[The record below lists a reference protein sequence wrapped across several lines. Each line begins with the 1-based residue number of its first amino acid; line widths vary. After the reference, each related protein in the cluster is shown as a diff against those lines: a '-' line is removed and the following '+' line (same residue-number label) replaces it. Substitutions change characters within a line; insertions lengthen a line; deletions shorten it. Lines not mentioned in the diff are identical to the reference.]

1 MLPVAQARDCIFLQP
16 DNTCSIHQVRP
27 LQCSTY
33 PWWPD
38 LMIQEEWVW
47 ERGEWPVG
55 WGRLLCVWQPQR
67 TSCWLAADWPHP
79 CRSDGWPP
87 KLPDTVLSLCRQRL

>member
-1 MLPVAQARDCIFLQP
+1 MLPVAQARDCIFLQS

-47 ERGEWPVG
+47 ERGEPVSWADCSACGSLSAPHAG
-55 WGRLLCVWQPQR
+55 WLLTGRTPRSEGGPQ
-67 TSCWLAADWPHP
+67 TA
-79 CRSDGWPP
+79 
-87 KLPDTVLSLCRQRL
+87 